1 MAQGGP
7 APRTDSSSTGQAY
20 RNAEYASGPNE
31 GMIVDLSEHAER
43 LINYEDISHLLDD
56 DQERRIVDYV
66 KSMMDMSYTKIRR
79 RYDHWKEADRAHDV
93 YVPPDATEFREK
105 AVMADTRA
113 IADTVLTYLMAALS
127 GRNPMFQLE
136 GLNRK
141 SRQSSLILERVL
153 HQQMRRTA
161 GEARL
166 AQMLLDSIRYGFAP
180 TKVTWNAQTNQN
192 SLINFDPR
200 RTFPD
205 PRVNWGDW
213 ENMQY
218 IVFTDYSSY
227 NALLYSGLYPK
238 LKMFPALRHKVSP
251 PRNAWNAHHWH
262 QEEGRGLSIDPA
274 APHQRERMDHAYF
287 TLGDARVVDEAWVRL
302 SGFEI
307 GIPRIDQIFLVVSI
321 LDENVC
327 IRFQLN
333 PYGQQFPTVI
343 GGLYQDSHKT
353 YGQSLYDLI
362 LPMHDIATYMMRSR
376 IDNISAALNNLIF
389 VDPTQVSVPD
399 LIDRNPW
406 GVVRTQAGAKPGD
419 GVFIAEVPDVTRGH
433 MNDIGA
439 MSELKQRVSAA
450 SDAQQ
455 GMPTSDGIRT
465 ATEIARLT
473 QLGSQRLGV
482 LARIMS
488 ATTIRPMVRMM
499 VANIQD
505 SLSYDGSI
513 RVEDNNMPSQL
524 KDMVEDGYLDYDVAK
539 DLQGDIDY
547 LVIDGTLP
555 LEPTR
560 NAETWMNMLQIMGQT
575 GLNMEYNTGQI
586 AEEAIRSMGVT
597 DLDRFR
603 IPREQLQSEGL
614 SPSQQMAMMERMRG
628 ASVQPEEQVQQE
640 VQKGNLV
647 PLSEARQS
655 GGRSSGPPARNRM
668 AD

>member
-1 MAQGGP
+1 MSVSGP
-7 APRTDSSSTGQAY
+7 KVSTGIGGGGSSY
-20 RNAEYASGPNE
+20 RSAEYTAGPNE
-31 GMIVDLSEHAER
+31 GMVVDLSEHAER
-43 LINYEDISHLLDD
+43 LVNYEDISHLLTEE
-56 DQERRIVDYV
+56 QERRIVDYV
-66 KSMMDMSYTKIRR
+66 KSMVDMSYNKIRK

-141 SRQSSLILERVL
+141 SRKPSLILERVL

-166 AQMLLDSIRYGFAP
+166 AQMLMDSIRYGFAP
-180 TKVTWNAQTNQN
+180 TKVTWDAKTNQN
-192 SLINFDPR
+192 QLINFDPR
-200 RTFPD
+200 RCFPD

-213 ENMQY
+213 ENMQF
-218 IVFTDYSSY
+218 IVFSDYVSF
-227 NALLYSGLYPK
+227 NALENSGLYPK
-238 LKMFPALRHKVSP
+238 LRRFPALRHKISP

-274 APHQRERMDHAYF
+274 SPHQRERFDHAYF
-287 TLGDARVVDEAWVRL
+287 TLGDARVTDEAWVRL
-302 SGFEI
+302 TGAEI
-307 GIPRIDQIFLVVSI
+307 GIPAIEQIYLVITI
-321 LDENVC
+321 LDENVV

-333 PYGQQFPTVI
+333 PYGQQFPVVI
-343 GGLYQDSHKT
+343 GGLYQDAHKT

-362 LPMHDIATYMMRSR
+362 LPMHDVATYLMRSR

-389 VDPTQVSVPD
+389 ADPTQVSIPD

-406 GVVRTQAGAKPGD
+406 GIVRTLPGANPGD
-419 GVFIAEVPDVTRGH
+419 GVFIAQVPDVTRGH
-433 MNDIGA
+433 FNDIGA

-465 ATEIARLT
+465 ATEIQRLT

-482 LARIMS
+482 LSRIMS
-488 ATTIRPMVRMM
+488 ATTVRPMVRMM

-505 SLSYDGSI
+505 ALTMDGSVRI
-513 RVEDNNMPSQL
+513 DDNNMPTQL
-524 KDMVEDGYLDYDVAK
+524 ANMVEDGYLDYDVSK

-555 LEPTR
+555 IEPTR
-560 NAETWMNMLQIMGQT
+560 NAETWMNMLQILNQT
-575 GLNMEYNTGQI
+575 GLNMEYNAGQI
-586 AEEAIRSMGVT
+586 AEEAIRAMGIT

-603 IPREQLQSEGL
+603 VSQEQMQAEGM

-628 ASVQPEEQVQQE
+628 ASVQPQENVQRE
-640 VQKGNLV
+640 VERGNLI
-647 PLSEARQS
+647 PMSEARRK
-655 GGRSSGPPARNRM
+655 RS
-668 AD
+668 